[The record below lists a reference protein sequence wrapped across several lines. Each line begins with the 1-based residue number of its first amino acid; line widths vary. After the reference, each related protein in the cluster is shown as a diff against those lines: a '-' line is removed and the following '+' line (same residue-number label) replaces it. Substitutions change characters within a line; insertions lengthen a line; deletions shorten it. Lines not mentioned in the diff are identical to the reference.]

1 MARVPHNQWPEVVFV
16 GDQSRAV
23 LSQAAK
29 DGRAFRLGPGIYT
42 PLASAPPEETV
53 RRNWAQILDH
63 ELPGAIITDRSAR
76 RSGPVDGILTVV
88 HGRKRPLDLP
98 GLTIMPRPGSPA
110 LPGDTPMLSVRL
122 ASRAR
127 AMLENLGGRSRDRYL
142 SPAEVETW
150 LADILVNEGRDNLLH
165 VRDDAHRLAPL
176 GGWTKEQ
183 RTLDAM
189 IGAALSTRPAEVL
202 STEALRAH
210 ATGVPYDHHRLELF
224 EVLVRVLIDTP
235 PEPLPLFA
243 QDTGRRLMLP
253 FYEAYFSNYI
263 EGTEFTLDEAAA
275 IVFDDVV
282 PSNRPQDAHDVLG
295 TYRIVAD
302 EIEMA
307 RTPERADDLVRL
319 LKARHRSLME
329 ARPDKRPGQFK
340 ERANQ
345 AGSSLFVAPHLVEHT
360 LRQGFDAGAGLIDP
374 FARAV
379 YLGFIVSE
387 VHPFDDGNGRI
398 ARITMNGELSRASE
412 ARIIIPTIYR
422 NNYLSAM
429 KAATHN
435 ANFASLIATLRF
447 AQRYTA
453 RIDFTSRV
461 TAEADFARTN
471 ALRDANEADLAG
483 VRLRMPS

>member
-29 DGRAFRLGPGIYT
+29 AGRAFRLGPGIYT
-42 PLASAPPEETV
+42 PRISAPPEDTV

-98 GLTIMPRPGSPA
+98 GLTILPRPGSPA

-127 AMLENLGGRSRDRYL
+127 AMLENLRGRARDRYL
-142 SPAEVETW
+142 APAEVETW
-150 LADILVNEGRDNLLH
+150 LADILVNEGSDNLLH
-165 VRDDAHRLAPL
+165 VRDDARRLAPL

-202 STEALRAH
+202 ATEALHAH
-210 ATGVPYDHHRLELF
+210 STGVPYDHHRLELF
-224 EVLVRVLIDTP
+224 EVLARVLIDTP
-235 PEPLPLFA
+235 PEPLPLLA
-243 QDTGRRLMLP
+243 RDAGRRLLLP
-253 FYEAYFSNYI
+253 FYEACFSNYI

-275 IVFDDVV
+275 IVFDEVV
-282 PSNRPQDAHDVLG
+282 PSNRPQDAHDILG

-307 RTPERADDLVRL
+307 RTPESADDLVRL
-319 LKARHRSLME
+319 LEARHRSLME
-329 ARPDKRPGQFK
+329 ARPDKRPGQLK

-360 LRQGFDAGAGLIDP
+360 LRRGFDAGAALIDP

-412 ARIIIPTIYR
+412 ARIIIPTVYR

-471 ALRDANEADLAG
+471 ALRDADEADLAG
-483 VRLRMPS
+483 IRLRMPS

>member
-1 MARVPHNQWPEVVFV
+1 MTRVAHVQWPDVVFV

-29 DGRAFRLGPGIYT
+29 AGRAFRLGPGIYT
-42 PLASAPPEETV
+42 PRVFAPPEETV
-53 RRNWAQILDH
+53 RRNWAQIIDH

-76 RSGPVDGILTVV
+76 RSGPLDGILTVI
-88 HGRKRPLDLP
+88 HARKRPLELP
-98 GLTIMPRPGSPA
+98 GLTITPRRGSPA
-110 LPGDTPMLSVRL
+110 LPGDTPMLSMRL

-127 AMLENLGGRSRDRYL
+127 AMLENLRGRSRDRYL

-150 LADILVNEGRDNLLH
+150 LADILLNEGHENLLR
-165 VRDDAHRLAPL
+165 VREDAHRLAPL
-176 GGWTKEQ
+176 GDWMKEL

-189 IGAALSTRPAEVL
+189 IGAALATRPVEIL

-210 ATGVPYDHHRLELF
+210 AAGIPFDHHRLDLF
-224 EVLVRVLIDTP
+224 EGLVRALGDTP
-235 PEPLPLFA
+235 PEPLPLLA
-243 QDTGRRLMLP
+243 EDASRRLLLP

-282 PSNRPQDAHDVLG
+282 PANRPQDAHDIIG

-302 EIEMA
+302 EREAA
-307 RTPERADDLVRL
+307 RAPASADHLVQL
-319 LKARHRSLME
+319 LQARHRALMA

-345 AGSSLFVAPHLVEHT
+345 AGSSMFVAPHLVEQT
-360 LRQGFDAGAGLIDP
+360 LRRGFDAGAGLIDP

-412 ARIIIPTIYR
+412 ARIIIPTVYR

-435 ANFASLIATLRF
+435 ANFGSMIAALRF
-447 AQRYTA
+447 ARRYTA
-453 RIDFTSRV
+453 RIDFTSRAS
-461 TAEADFARTN
+461 AEADFSRTN
-471 ALRDANEADLAG
+471 ALRDANEADQAG
-483 VRLRMPS
+483 VRLLMPA

>member
-29 DGRAFRLGPGIYT
+29 AGRALRLGPGIY
-42 PLASAPPEETV
+42 ASRVSAPPEETV
-53 RRNWAQILDH
+53 RRNWAQILNH
-63 ELPGAIITDRSAR
+63 ELPGAIVTDRSAR

-88 HGRKRPLDLP
+88 HTRKRPLHLP
-98 GLTIMPRPGSPA
+98 GLAIMPRPGAPT
-110 LPGDTPMLSVRL
+110 LPGDTPMLTVRL

-142 SPAEVETW
+142 SRAEVETW
-150 LADILVNEGRDNLLH
+150 LADILVNEGSSNLLH
-165 VRDDAHRLAPL
+165 VRDEAHRLAPL
-176 GGWTKEQ
+176 GGWAKEL

-189 IGAALSTRPAEVL
+189 IGAALSTRPAEIL

-210 ATGVPYDHHRLELF
+210 AAGVPYDHHRLGLF
-224 EVLVRVLIDTP
+224 EGLARALVDTP
-235 PEPLPLFA
+235 PEPLPLLT
-243 QDTGRRLMLP
+243 QDAGRRLLLP

-282 PSNRPQDAHDVLG
+282 PSNRPQDAHDIIG
-295 TYRIVAD
+295 TYRIVAV
-302 EIEMA
+302 EREMT
-307 RTPERADDLVRL
+307 RTPESADDLVRL
-319 LKARHRSLME
+319 LKVRHRSLME
-329 ARPDKRPGQFK
+329 ARPDKRPGQFE

-360 LRQGFDAGAGLIDP
+360 LRRGFDAGAGLVDP

-379 YLGFIVSE
+379 YLGFLVSE

-398 ARITMNGELSRASE
+398 ARITMNSELSRASE
-412 ARIIIPTIYR
+412 ARIIIPTVYR

-435 ANFASLIATLRF
+435 ANFESLIATLRF

-453 RIDFTSRV
+453 RIDFTSRA
-461 TAEADFARTN
+461 TAEADLARTN

-483 VRLRMPS
+483 VRLRMPG

>member
-29 DGRAFRLGPGIYT
+29 AGRALRLGPGIY
-42 PLASAPPEETV
+42 ASRVSVPPEETV
-53 RRNWAQILDH
+53 RRNWAQILSH

-88 HGRKRPLDLP
+88 HTRKRPLDLP
-98 GLTIMPRPGSPA
+98 GLAIMPRPGAPM
-110 LPGDTPMLSVRL
+110 LPGDTPMLSVGL

-127 AMLENLGGRSRDRYL
+127 AMLENLWGRSRDRYL

-150 LADILVNEGRDNLLH
+150 LADILVNEGSSNLLH
-165 VRDDAHRLAPL
+165 VREEAHRLAPL
-176 GGWTKEQ
+176 GGWVKEL

-189 IGAALSTRPAEVL
+189 IGAALSTRPADIL
-202 STEALRAH
+202 STEAHRAH
-210 ATGVPYDHHRLELF
+210 AAGVPYDHHRLGLF
-224 EVLVRVLIDTP
+224 EGLAHALIDTP
-235 PEPLPLFA
+235 PEPLPLLA
-243 QDTGRRLMLP
+243 QDAGRRLMLP
-253 FYEAYFSNYI
+253 FYEAYFSNFI
-263 EGTEFTLDEAAA
+263 EGTEFTLDEAVA
-275 IVFDDVV
+275 IVFNEVV
-282 PSNRPQDAHDVLG
+282 PSNRPQDAHDIIG

-302 EIEMA
+302 EREMA
-307 RTPERADDLVRL
+307 RVPESADDLVRL

-329 ARPDKRPGQFK
+329 ARPDRRHGQFK
-340 ERANQ
+340 ERPNQ
-345 AGSSLFVAPHLVEHT
+345 AGSSLFVAPHLVEPT
-360 LRQGFDAGAGLIDP
+360 LRRGFDAGAGLIDP

-398 ARITMNGELSRASE
+398 ARIIMNSELSRASE
-412 ARIIIPTIYR
+412 ARIIIPTVYR

-435 ANFASLIATLRF
+435 ANFDSLIATLRF

-453 RIDFTSRV
+453 RIDFSSRA
-461 TAEADFARTN
+461 TAEADLAQTN

-483 VRLRMPS
+483 VRLRMPG

>member
-1 MARVPHNQWPEVVFV
+1 MARAAHNQWPEVVFV
-16 GDQSRAV
+16 GDRSRAV
-23 LSQAAK
+23 LSQATKA
-29 DGRAFRLGPGIYT
+29 GRAIRLGPGIYT
-42 PLASAPPEETV
+42 PRTSAPAEETV
-53 RRNWAQILDH
+53 RRNWVQILDH
-63 ELPGAIITDRSAR
+63 KLPGAIITDRSAR
-76 RSGPVDGILTVV
+76 RSGPVDGVLTVV
-88 HGRKRPLDLP
+88 HARKRPLDLP
-98 GLTIMPRPGSPA
+98 GLTILPRPGSPA
-110 LPGDTPMLSVRL
+110 LPGDAPMLSARL

-127 AMLENLGGRSRDRYL
+127 AMLENLGGRSSDRYL
-142 SPAEVETW
+142 SRAEVETW
-150 LADILVNEGRDNLLH
+150 LADILLNEGSDNLLH
-165 VRDDAHRLAPL
+165 VREEAHRLASL
-176 GGWTKEQ
+176 GGWTKEL

-189 IGAALSTRPAEVL
+189 IGAALSTRPSGVL

-210 ATGVPYDHHRLELF
+210 AAGVPYDHHRLALF
-224 EVLVRVLIDTP
+224 EGLARALSDTP
-235 PEPLPLFA
+235 PEPMPLLA
-243 QDTGRRLMLP
+243 QEPGRRRMLP
-253 FYEAYFSNYI
+253 FYEAYFSIYI

-282 PSNRPQDAHDVLG
+282 PSNRPQDAHDILG

-302 EIEMA
+302 EREMA
-307 RTPERADDLVRL
+307 HTPDSADDLVL
-319 LKARHRSLME
+319 LLQARHRALLE

-345 AGSSLFVAPHLVEHT
+345 AGSSLFVAPNLVEHT
-360 LRQGFDAGAGLIDP
+360 LRRGFDAGAGLIDP

-379 YLGFIVSE
+379 YLGFLVSE

-412 ARIIIPTIYR
+412 ARIIIPTVYR

-447 AQRYTA
+447 AQRFTA
-453 RIDFTSRV
+453 RIDFTSRA
-461 TAEADFARTN
+461 TAEGDFARTN